1 MKPSSIIL
9 DLLRTFPDRGASAKL
24 ILSTGKMFGISDNTI
39 RVNISRLTSKGVI
52 DKLDR
57 GHYRISQQAA
67 PLNDF
72 VEEWR
77 LGEKRRKKWKTN
89 NWLCLMTDN
98 NLSVECQRGVG
109 YIGFRKIQS
118 GLWVRPDNLRLDS
131 TDILERLRSIGIAS
145 NVMLL
150 AAGQFAEDNAQQ
162 WFSFFDID
170 QLNQQYADMNQQL
183 HNSLDNLANLS
194 NVAAK
199 KETFLIG
206 GAAIQMLI
214 KDPLIPDQIQAPR
227 MREALW
233 QTMLEY
239 DKCGRAIWAV
249 KLQNAPSII
258 PTSNV
263 FAFNGDSRTP
273 LIGLSL

>member
-1 MKPSSIIL
+1 
-9 DLLRTFPDRGASAKL
+9 
-24 ILSTGKMFGISDNTI
+24 
-39 RVNISRLTSKGVI
+39 
-52 DKLDR
+52 
-57 GHYRISQQAA
+57 
-67 PLNDF
+67 
-72 VEEWR
+72 
-77 LGEKRRKKWKTN
+77 
-89 NWLCLMTDN
+89 
-98 NLSVECQRGVG
+98 
-109 YIGFRKIQS
+109 
-118 GLWVRPDNLRLDS
+118 
-131 TDILERLRSIGIAS
+131 
-145 NVMLL
+145 MLL

-162 WFSFFDID
+162 WFSFFDIN
-170 QLNQQYADMNQQL
+170 QLNQQYADMNQRL

-214 KDPLIPDQIQAPR
+214 KDPLIPDQIQASR